1 MLHAVS
7 RQLVYGLYE
16 LIHTHAPN
24 IHSREDWQVLFTLL
38 EVCGAGSSA
47 PALYRAQIA
56 ASLPDEFLAQARAQ
70 PGEFSC
76 IQVNMQV
83 RTLYP
88 CFLLLH
94 LNIFDS
100 WDF

>member
-70 PGEFSC
+70 PGEWSDRFE
-76 IQVNMQV
+76 
-83 RTLYP
+83 
-88 CFLLLH
+88 F
-94 LNIFDS
+94 
-100 WDF
+100 